1 MSETVVITLLT
12 TAGSLGVAYIGYLGI
27 RAGVK
32 AAKKRRTDASPDGE
46 DELIVS
52 YEKDPA
58 KFVKDVL
65 SDNTSMR
72 DEIREMREEQSR
84 MWTEVTHLREAL
96 ETQKREE
103 NRFRDALG
111 RWLAE
116 IFAAWGKAPVM
127 PWPRTTDL
135 EILKHVLPDR

>member
-1 MSETVVITLLT
+1 MSETVLVTLLST
-12 TAGSLGVAYIGYLGI
+12 LGSLGVAYLGYLGI

-32 AAKKRRTDASPDGE
+32 AAKKRRTEAAPDGD
-46 DELIVS
+46 DELIIT

-65 SDNTSMR
+65 ADNTSMR
-72 DEIREMREEQSR
+72 DEIRDMREEQTR
-84 MWTEVTHLREAL
+84 MWNEVTQLREAL
-96 ETQKREE
+96 ENQKREE

-116 IFAAWGKAPVM
+116 IFAAWGKAQTM
-127 PWPRTTDL
+127 PWPRTSDL
-135 EILKHVLPDR
+135 EILKHVLPER